1 MKHVMVAEKSLLAGD
16 EVVDLLI
23 EYGALLGQ
31 ENTADSIELRAIGA
45 DGDEVI
51 VTFLM
56 NEGVSIVAETSS
68 TTITEPDNRKAEE
81 YLHSQIS
88 QMRGRRTGS
97 PEEIAGTAVWDAAE
111 PA

>member
-23 EYGALLGQ
+23 EYGAVLGQ
-31 ENTADSIELRAIGA
+31 ENTADDVRLHAIGA
-45 DGDEVI
+45 DGDDVV

-68 TTITEPDNRKAEE
+68 SSLPEPDNREAEA
-81 YLHSQIS
+81 YLRARIGQL
-88 QMRGRRTGS
+88 RARRAGS
-97 PEEIAGTAVWDAAE
+97 PEEIAGTGVWNDVDTA
-111 PA
+111 